1 MHILLAEDDQPTLRL
16 MQKRFE
22 DWGYTVHP
30 AENGLEGWKKLK
42 SAPVDIVVTDWMMP
56 KMNGLELCERVRE
69 AKFGRYIYL
78 ILVTAQDSRQDVV
91 RGLEAGVDDYVTKPV
106 NFDEV
111 RARLDIGARIV
122 KLEKELTRRYEVIRD
137 NYFQTIRMFIN
148 LIEVFNE
155 DLGGHCR
162 RVAKLSVRLA
172 KRLPEV
178 SGRDLSIV
186 ETTGLLH
193 DIGMVGMP
201 PSVLTKRM
209 TEMNGDE
216 KDLYK
221 SHPAQGEI
229 ILKEIEVLQPVA
241 KLVRAHHEQ
250 FNGGGFPDGLK
261 DSQIPLLAK
270 IVSGA
275 DAYDNA
281 LYKRKIPLEEI
292 PDCLQRQRGYQ
303 LAPNLVDHLLEIN
316 LEDIE
321 EERRRDFFE
330 VLLDDV
336 REGMTLS
343 RNVRMKNGTL
353 VMPAD
358 TDLTSYGIEK
368 LKKYVEIKCIS
379 NKLYIYKH

>member
-1 MHILLAEDDQPTLRL
+1 MHILLAEDDQSTLRL
-16 MQKRFE
+16 MQNRLE
-22 DWGYTVHP
+22 GWGYTVHP
-30 AENGLEGWKKLK
+30 VADGLEAWKKLK
-42 SAPVDIVVTDWMMP
+42 SAPVDIVVTDWVMP
-56 KMNGLELCERVRE
+56 KLNGLELCERVRK
-69 AKFGRYIYL
+69 ARFGRYIYF
-78 ILVTAQDSRQDVV
+78 ILVTAQDSQQDIVL
-91 RGLEAGVDDYVTKPV
+91 GLEAGVDDYVTKPV
-106 NFDEV
+106 DFDEV

-122 KLEKELTRRYEVIRD
+122 KLERELTCRYNVIRD

-172 KRLPEV
+172 KRFPEV
-178 SGRDLSIV
+178 SDKELSIV
-186 ETTGLLH
+186 EATGLLH

-229 ILKEIEVLQPVA
+229 ILKEIEVLQPISQLVA
-241 KLVRAHHEQ
+241 AHHEQ
-250 FNGGGFPDGLK
+250 FNGGGFPNGLE
-261 DSQIPLLAK
+261 DHEIPLLAK
-270 IVSGA
+270 IVSAA

-281 LYKRKIPLEEI
+281 LHKWETPLEEI
-292 PDCLQRQRGYQ
+292 PDYLQRQRGYQ
-303 LAPNLVDHLLEIN
+303 LAPTLVDHLLEIN

-321 EERRRDFFE
+321 EERRKDFFE

-336 REGMTLS
+336 HEGMTLS

-353 VMPAD
+353 IMPAN
-358 TDLTSYGIEK
+358 TELTSYGIEK
-368 LKKYVEIKCIS
+368 LKKYLDLKCIS
-379 NKLYIYKH
+379 NKLYVMKN